1 MNTHNTFDL
10 ASIEF
15 RVIRI
20 FLLAFI
26 ILLAFQAV
34 QFINTRRID
43 RQHSELMVTKTRS
56 LEALQ
61 NLLIQ
66 TSTIQ
71 RKLLNLALA
80 DSETERQELMVI
92 IEEAEKSNNESLQTL
107 TTGIIG
113 HGPALA
119 DESAALLK
127 ARDGYARSA
136 AEFRS
141 LILSG
146 QREAALEFRNVRL
159 RTDYEAYQGAQQQ
172 LLVATTNDLI
182 GQTDRISR
190 YTATSGW
197 VLFFLGLAPFIYAIT
212 KLVYLMILIRFKSE
226 KISMQQEV
234 HYERKE

>member
-80 DSETERQELMVI
+80 DSEAERQELMVI
-92 IEEAEKSNNESLQTL
+92 IAEAERSNNESVEIL
-107 TTGIIG
+107 TTGITG
-113 HGPALA
+113 HGPAVA
-119 DESAALLK
+119 AESAALRK
-127 ARDGYARSA
+127 ASEEYVRAA

-141 LILSG
+141 LLHSG
-146 QREAALEFRNVRL
+146 QREAALEYRNVQL
-159 RTDYEAYQGAQQQ
+159 RPDYEAYQGAQQQ
-172 LLVATTNDLI
+172 LLMATTDDLI
-182 GQTDRISR
+182 RQTDRISR

-234 HYERKE
+234 HYEHKE